1 VKRLPF
7 YGNHACLPARPK
19 ARQINQRYSL
29 DGGTLGPHNLGV
41 QHSKQI
47 IPYFN
52 SFVLPILSIVTK
64 YLILKG
70 YSLVI
75 DNKGEGQ

>member
-1 VKRLPF
+1 MVVFYPSRVPKLGHLLPSRWMV
-7 YGNHACLPARPK
+7 A
-19 ARQINQRYSL
+19 
-29 DGGTLGPHNLGV
+29 GTEPHNLRV
-41 QHSKQI
+41 QRSKQI

-75 DNKGEGQ
+75 DNKGEGL